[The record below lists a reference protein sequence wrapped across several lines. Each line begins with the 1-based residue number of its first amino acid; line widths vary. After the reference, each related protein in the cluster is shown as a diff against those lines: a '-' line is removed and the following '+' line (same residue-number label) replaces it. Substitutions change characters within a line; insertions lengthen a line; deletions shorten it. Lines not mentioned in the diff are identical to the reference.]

1 MCCAGRSCG
10 SIRGTERRY
19 EPRFAPKGVRSVNPE
34 SQPPAGDAD
43 AAREQGAPRPE
54 NEPEASAHAAS
65 EGSPPSSGGA
75 GPQAIPL
82 GALPTADV
90 LVWNLSL
97 LAGKAWEGMGLV
109 PNPLTNK
116 VEKNL
121 DEARLAIDAF
131 AAIFEVLRL
140 RIEEPT
146 RREMETVLTNLRI
159 NFVEKSSG

>member
-1 MCCAGRSCG
+1 LV
-10 SIRGTERRY
+10 
-19 EPRFAPKGVRSVNPE
+19 KPE
-34 SQPPAGDAD
+34 SPPPAGDAG
-43 AAREQGAPRPE
+43 AARDQGGPRSE
-54 NEPEASAHAAS
+54 SEPEATAQTASQDSPSA
-65 EGSPPSSGGA
+65 SGGA

-90 LVWNLSL
+90 LVWNMSL

-109 PNPLTNK
+109 PNPITNK

-131 AAIFEVLRL
+131 AAIFDVLRL
-140 RIEEPT
+140 RIEEQT

>member
-1 MCCAGRSCG
+1 V
-10 SIRGTERRY
+10 T
-19 EPRFAPKGVRSVNPE
+19 PE
-34 SQPPAGDAD
+34 SPPPAGDAG
-43 AAREQGAPRPE
+43 AAREQGAPRS
-54 NEPEASAHAAS
+54 NCEPDAPAQTAPQ
-65 EGSPPSSGGA
+65 GSPSSSGGA

-97 LAGKAWEGMGLV
+97 LAAKAWEGMGIV
-109 PNPLTNK
+109 PNPITHK
-116 VEKNL
+116 VVKNL

-131 AAIFEVLRL
+131 AAIFDVLRL
-140 RIEEPT
+140 RIEEQT

>member
-1 MCCAGRSCG
+1 MV
-10 SIRGTERRY
+10 
-19 EPRFAPKGVRSVNPE
+19 KPE
-34 SQPPAGDAD
+34 SPPPAGDAG
-43 AAREQGAPRPE
+43 AA
-54 NEPEASAHAAS
+54 
-65 EGSPPSSGGA
+65 
-75 GPQAIPL
+75 PQAIPL

-90 LVWNLSL
+90 LVWNMSL

-109 PNPLTNK
+109 PNPVTNK

-131 AAIFEVLRL
+131 AAIFDVLRL
-140 RIEEPT
+140 RIEEQT

>member
-1 MCCAGRSCG
+1 V
-10 SIRGTERRY
+10 
-19 EPRFAPKGVRSVNPE
+19 KPE
-34 SQPPAGDAD
+34 SPPPAGDAG
-43 AAREQGAPRPE
+43 AARDQGAPRSE
-54 NEPEASAHAAS
+54 SEPETPAQTASQ
-65 EGSPPSSGGA
+65 GSPPASGDA

-90 LVWNLSL
+90 LVWNMSL

-109 PNPLTNK
+109 PNPITNK

-131 AAIFEVLRL
+131 AAIFDVLRL
-140 RIEEPT
+140 RIEEQT

>member
-1 MCCAGRSCG
+1 
-10 SIRGTERRY
+10 
-19 EPRFAPKGVRSVNPE
+19 VNPE

>member
-1 MCCAGRSCG
+1 MTR
-10 SIRGTERRY
+10 
-19 EPRFAPKGVRSVNPE
+19 E
-34 SQPPAGDAD
+34 SPPPAGDAG
-43 AAREQGAPRPE
+43 AAREPGAPRSE
-54 NEPEASAHAAS
+54 SEPDAPDQTASQ
-65 EGSPPSSGGA
+65 GPPPASGGA

-90 LVWNLSL
+90 LVWNMSL

-109 PNPLTNK
+109 PNPITNK

-131 AAIFEVLRL
+131 AAIFDVLRL
-140 RIEEPT
+140 RIEEQT

>member
-1 MCCAGRSCG
+1 M
-10 SIRGTERRY
+10 T
-19 EPRFAPKGVRSVNPE
+19 PE
-34 SQPPAGDAD
+34 SPPPAGDAG
-43 AAREQGAPRPE
+43 AAREQGAPRSE
-54 NEPEASAHAAS
+54 SEPDAPAKTAPQ
-65 EGSPPSSGGA
+65 GSPSSSGGA

-109 PNPLTNK
+109 PNPVTNK

-131 AAIFEVLRL
+131 AAIFDVLRL
-140 RIEEPT
+140 RIEEQT